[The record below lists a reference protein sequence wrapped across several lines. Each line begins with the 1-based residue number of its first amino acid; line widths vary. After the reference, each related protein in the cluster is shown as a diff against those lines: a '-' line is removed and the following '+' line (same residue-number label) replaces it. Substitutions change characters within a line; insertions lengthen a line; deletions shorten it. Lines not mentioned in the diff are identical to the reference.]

1 MLKRRDLS
9 SGCRLVQND
18 NRGSKRANDR
28 RELQHMLHLNKKAEI
43 QILSGIRED
52 EEQSLESIYSEG
64 GVGEVKVSRLLSY
77 ILERLV

>member
-1 MLKRRDLS
+1 MNS
-9 SGCRLVQND
+9 
-18 NRGSKRANDR
+18 

-64 GVGEVKVSRLLSY
+64 RAGQSKVPRLLSY

>member
-1 MLKRRDLS
+1 MNS
-9 SGCRLVQND
+9 
-18 NRGSKRANDR
+18 

-64 GVGEVKVSRLLSY
+64 RAGQLKVPRLLSY